1 MWWCQHAAGPTW
13 LHMTGHCVPSDMG
26 ESLQHRRDLFIG
38 PLAKLFVQGWPCVGD
53 HCKAHACMC
62 RRQLRFRG
70 HPDAVL
76 TPAHL
81 LCSSPRAA
89 AHVQHNKTVLSCREA
104 LDAALATQRPE
115 IVHSMLEELA
125 SRAGLHAALAG
136 RLPQQL
142 LPLLRHL
149 SRHITDPR
157 HSQVLAGVAAR
168 VLDLYA
174 TSVHAD
180 PEVRLLQR
188 RGRMLRQLVG
198 AGL

>member
-1 MWWCQHAAGPTW
+1 
-13 LHMTGHCVPSDMG
+13 
-26 ESLQHRRDLFIG
+26 
-38 PLAKLFVQGWPCVGD
+38 
-53 HCKAHACMC
+53 
-62 RRQLRFRG
+62 
-70 HPDAVL
+70 VL
-76 TPAHL
+76 TPAQFHGL
-81 LCSSPRAA
+81 VHCISAR
-89 AHVQHNKTVLSCREA
+89 VQTNNEYLSCREA

-136 RLPQQL
+136 RSPQQL

-180 PEVRLLQR
+180 AEVSQRLLH
-188 RGRMLRQLVG
+188 
-198 AGL
+198 